1 MIDRIVVWALTLPYR
16 VREERGE
23 RGQDLVEYALIT
35 GGVGLM
41 VIAATVAFRENIVAW
56 WGKAAAAILGMAPV

>member
-35 GGVGLM
+35 GGVGLL
-41 VIAATVAFRENIVAW
+41 VIAATVAFRENIIIW
-56 WGKAAAAILGMAPV
+56 WGKAAAEVAKLAP

>member
-1 MIDRIVVWALTLPYR
+1 

-41 VIAATVAFRENIVAW
+41 VIAATVAFRENIIAW

>member
-1 MIDRIVVWALTLPYR
+1 MIDRIVVWVLTLPYR
-16 VREERGE
+16 AREE

-41 VIAATVAFRENIVAW
+41 VIAATVAFRENIIAW

>member
-16 VREERGE
+16 AREE

-41 VIAATVAFRENIVAW
+41 VIAATLLFRENIIAW
-56 WGKAAAAILGMAPV
+56 WGKAAAEVAKLAP

>member
-16 VREERGE
+16 VREE

-41 VIAATVAFRENIVAW
+41 VIAATVAFRTNIIAW

>member
-16 VREERGE
+16 VREE

-41 VIAATVAFRENIVAW
+41 VIAATILFRDAVIAW
-56 WGKAAAAILGMAPV
+56 WGAAATEFGKIAP

>member
-16 VREERGE
+16 VREKRGE

-35 GGVGLM
+35 GGVGLAL
-41 VIAATVAFRENIVAW
+41 VGVAILFKDAVDAW
-56 WGKAAAAILGMAPV
+56 WDAAVVEFGKITP